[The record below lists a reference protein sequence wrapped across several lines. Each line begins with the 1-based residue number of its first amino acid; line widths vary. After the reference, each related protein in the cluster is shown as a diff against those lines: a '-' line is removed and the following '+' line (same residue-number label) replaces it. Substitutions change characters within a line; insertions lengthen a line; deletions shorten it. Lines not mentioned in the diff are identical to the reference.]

1 MRGGCLSL
9 TPGPAPQNGT
19 SCAGP
24 LTAHETDLIERSRRG
39 RAWRREPAA
48 RARRSSQA
56 ASPGARLSAPSSTP
70 RPPADWLAGLPF
82 TAVTPEDGMGVE
94 LDIFG
99 QIGQDVAGPD
109 RRSRRRSPS
118 SRSAAGT
125 CDAPGHWPPKC
136 CAAHREYSRPS
147 LPGSVV
153 LANRSRHVTAHRKPD
168 GAGQWRHAPTRLFA
182 PSWPVVEARRLP
194 IRQRPGDQHADDGAG
209 AVSPHDLLPWV
220 MSTMRCV
227 VFVCGVRACLAGR
240 HRRIKAALGLRASL
254 RCGRARACTA
264 GHGLSRGGRCHSPAS
279 KEMPENTVQSFAVL
293 LTLAGMP

>member
-1 MRGGCLSL
+1 MGEHGAGNLLR
-9 TPGPAPQNGT
+9 AP
-19 SCAGP
+19 
-24 LTAHETDLIERSRRG
+24 DV
-39 RAWRREPAA
+39 
-48 RARRSSQA
+48 QA
-56 ASPGARLSAPSSTP
+56 KPQAPGARLSAPSSTP

-82 TAVTPEDGMGVE
+82 TAVTREDGMGVE

-125 CDAPGHWPPKC
+125 CDAPGHRPPKC

-194 IRQRPGDQHADDGAG
+194 IRQRPGDQPALDAG

-227 VFVCGVRACLAGR
+227 LFVCGVRARLSGQ
-240 HRRIKAALGLRASL
+240 HRGIKAALGLRASL
-254 RCGRARACTA
+254 RCGRARAL
-264 GHGLSRGGRCHSPAS
+264 HGRARALPRWA
-279 KEMPENTVQSFAVL
+279 L
-293 LTLAGMP
+293 LLAGLKGDAGEHGPVVRGVVDVRRDAEDVYRPVRVDLQRG